1 MKKLK
6 IFLTIFLITLLVIV
20 AFYYIF
26 PGVSFKFLLKAERSI
41 AGLKQN
47 NVTIEGFNIQYLE
60 GGQGDVIL
68 FLHGFGA
75 NKDNWT
81 RFSKYLTPHFRV
93 IAPDLAGFGEST
105 RDAAAS
111 YTISVQADRIHAFA
125 NSLGF
130 KAFHLGGNSMG
141 GNIAGVYAARYPKNV
156 ISLCLIAPGGVVS
169 AEPSEMYQRLNA
181 GKPNPLVVEKP
192 EEYDAL
198 LDFVFTK
205 RPFIPGAIKN
215 YLTEEAIRNGPLNNV
230 IFQHI
235 QAFKKTSSLETLLNG
250 FTVPTLII
258 WGKQDWVLHFSGAK
272 ILGSVM
278 PNAQVEVIEN
288 MGHLPM
294 IERPK
299 EMAEIYLRFLNRTIG
314 S

>member
-1 MKKLK
+1 MKKIK
-6 IFLTIFLITLLVIV
+6 IVLVLSLITLLVIV

-41 AGLKQN
+41 AGLKSN
-47 NVTIEGFNIQYLE
+47 NITIEGFNIKYLE

-68 FLHGFGA
+68 LLHGFGA

-81 RFSKYLTPHFRV
+81 RFSKHLTPHFRV
-93 IAPDLAGFGEST
+93 IAPDLPGFGQST
-105 RDAAAS
+105 RGATAS
-111 YTISVQADRIHAFA
+111 YTISVQAGRIHAFA
-125 NSLGF
+125 HALGL

-169 AEPSEMYQRLNA
+169 AETSEMFQHINA
-181 GKPNPLVVEKP
+181 GKPNPLIVERP
-192 EEYDAL
+192 ERYEEL

-215 YLTEEAIRNGPLNNV
+215 YLTEEAIKHRPLNIV

-235 QAFKKTSSLETLLNG
+235 QKFKTTSSLESLLNG

-258 WGKQDWVLHFSGAK
+258 WGKKDRVLHFSGAN
-272 ILGSVM
+272 ILGSIM
-278 PNAQVEVIEN
+278 PKAQVEVIEGI
-288 MGHLPM
+288 GHLPM

-299 EMAEIYLRFLNRTIG
+299 EMAEIYLHFLNTI
-314 S
+314 SD

>member
-1 MKKLK
+1 MKKVK
-6 IFLTIFLITLLVIV
+6 IFLAIFLITLLVVV
-20 AFYYIF
+20 AFYDIF
-26 PGVSFKFLLKAERSI
+26 PGASFKFLLKAERRI

-47 NVTIEGFNIQYLE
+47 NITIEGFNMEYLE

-111 YTISVQADRIHAFA
+111 YTISVQAARIHAFA
-125 NSLGF
+125 NALRL
-130 KAFHLGGNSMG
+130 KTYHLGGNSMG
-141 GNIAGVYAARYPKNV
+141 GNIAGVYAALYPKKV

-169 AEPSEMYQRLNA
+169 AQPSEMYQRLDA

-205 RPFIPGAIKN
+205 RPFIPGTIKN
-215 YLTEEAIRNGPLNNV
+215 YLTEEAIRNRPLNNV
-230 IFQHI
+230 IFEHI
-235 QAFKKTSSLETLLNG
+235 QKFKKTSSLENLLNG

-258 WGKQDWVLHFSGAK
+258 WGKQDRVLHFSGAK
-272 ILGSVM
+272 ILGSAM
-278 PNAQVEVIEN
+278 PYAQVEVIED

-299 EMAEIYLRFLNRTIG
+299 EMAEIYLRFLKAH
-314 S
+314 

>member
-6 IFLTIFLITLLVIV
+6 IVLVIFLITLLAFV

-26 PGVSFKFLLKAERSI
+26 PGVSFRFLLKVERGI

-47 NVTIEGFNIQYLE
+47 NITIEGFNIQYLE

-68 FLHGFGA
+68 LLHGFGA

-81 RFSKYLTPHFRV
+81 RFSNHLTPHFRV
-93 IAPDLAGFGEST
+93 IAPDLPGFGEST
-105 RDAAAS
+105 RTDRAK

-125 NSLGF
+125 DALGI

-141 GNIAGVYAARYPKNV
+141 GNIAGVYAARYPENV
-156 ISLCLIAPGGVVS
+156 VSLCLIAPGGVVS
-169 AEPSEMYQRLNA
+169 AEPSEMLQNINA

-205 RPFIPGAIKN
+205 RPFIPGAIKH
-215 YLTEEAIRNGPLNNV
+215 YLTKEAIKNKPLNTV

-235 QAFKKTSSLETLLNG
+235 QEFKEKSSLESLLNESN
-250 FTVPTLII
+250 VPTLII
-258 WGKQDWVLHFSGAK
+258 WGKQDRVLHFSGAK
-272 ILGSVM
+272 ILGSII
-278 PNAQVEVIEN
+278 PKAQVEVIDGL
-288 MGHLPM
+288 GHLPM

-299 EMAEIYLRFLNRTIG
+299 EAAEIYLRFLNTIG
-314 S
+314 H

>member
-6 IFLTIFLITLLVIV
+6 IILAIIAIVLLVIV
-20 AFYYIF
+20 VFYYMF
-26 PGVSFKFLLKAERSI
+26 PGVAFKFTIKAERSI

-47 NVTIEGFNIQYLE
+47 DITFKGLNIQYLE
-60 GGQGDVIL
+60 GGQGEIIL

-75 NKDNWT
+75 NKDNWV
-81 RFSKYLTPHFRV
+81 RFSKHLTPHFRV
-93 IAPDLAGFGEST
+93 IAPDLPGFGEST
-105 RDAAAS
+105 RDPAAS
-111 YTISVQADRIHAFA
+111 YTISEQADRIHAFVNA
-125 NSLGF
+125 LKL

-141 GNIAGVYAARYPKNV
+141 GNIAGVYAARYPKYV
-156 ISLCLIAPGGVVS
+156 TSLCLLAPGGVVS
-169 AEPSEMYQRLNA
+169 AIPSEMYQQIDA
-181 GKPNPLVVEKP
+181 GKPNPLVVEQP
-192 EEYDAL
+192 EAYDAL

-205 RPFIPGAIKN
+205 RTFIPGAIKH
-215 YLTEEAIRNGPLNNV
+215 YLTEEAVKNRPLNNV

-235 QAFKKTSSLETLLNG
+235 QEFKKTSSLEGTLNG

-258 WGKQDWVLHFSGAK
+258 WGKQDRVLHFSGAK

-278 PNAQVEVIEN
+278 PNSQVEVIEN

-299 EMAEIYLRFLNRTIG
+299 EMAEIYLRFLGTIKN
-314 S
+314 

>member
-6 IFLTIFLITLLVIV
+6 IFLAVILVVLFVTV
-20 AFYYIF
+20 AIYYLF
-26 PGVSFKFLLKAERSI
+26 PGEAFKFTIKAERRI
-41 AGLKQN
+41 AGLKQYH
-47 NVTIEGFNIQYLE
+47 TAIDGFDIQYLE
-60 GGQGDVIL
+60 GGQGDSIL

-81 RFSKYLTPHFRV
+81 RFSKHLTPHFRV
-93 IAPDLAGFGEST
+93 IAPDLPGFGEST

-111 YTISVQADRIHAFA
+111 YTISEQADRIHAFA
-125 NSLGF
+125 NAL
-130 KAFHLGGNSMG
+130 KLEAFHLGGNSMG
-141 GNIAGVYAARYPKNV
+141 GNIAGVYAARYPNHV

-169 AEPSEMYQRLNA
+169 AEPSEMYQNIDK

-205 RPFIPGAIKN
+205 RPFIPGAIKH
-215 YLTEEAIRNGPLNNV
+215 YLSEEAIRNRPLNNV
-230 IFQHI
+230 IFEQI
-235 QAFKKTSSLETLLNG
+235 QESKKNSSLENTLNG
-250 FTVPTLII
+250 FKAPTLII
-258 WGKQDWVLHFSGAK
+258 WGKQDRVLHFSGAK

-278 PNAQVEVIEN
+278 LDARVEVIED

-299 EMAEIYLRFLNRTIG
+299 EMADLYMRFLETIKK
-314 S
+314 